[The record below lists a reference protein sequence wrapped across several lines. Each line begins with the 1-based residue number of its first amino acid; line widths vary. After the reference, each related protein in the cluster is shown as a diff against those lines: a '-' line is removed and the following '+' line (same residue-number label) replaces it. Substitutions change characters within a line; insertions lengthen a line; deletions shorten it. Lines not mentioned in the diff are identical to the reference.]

1 MNPARRISKVIAEM
15 SQGYCVVGVGGHA
28 RNKLIPALLANDQQV
43 VGLVSTQS
51 PGLLPFGPP
60 VFENIDLA
68 LLALPTDTVFII
80 ATPPAL
86 HLQQVRSAVE
96 AGRDVI
102 VEKPA
107 FVSADDAREIA
118 TTCQVQGTIVVEGLM
133 HRQTALYR
141 RFIEYWVTHR
151 NRIFALDAVFLIPE
165 MPPGTFRQ
173 ESLIASSCLYD
184 MGCYVISLL
193 ADLLLPLADLRLV
206 HVSNL
211 GQGLEEISI
220 CGLLDGVKISIKIGV
235 AATYQNVIELRTCD
249 GETARFLP
257 FFYGRPGER
266 RITVGSH
273 GTIKEEMLLEVNAF
287 QAMFMVPRSHW
298 LADQAAR
305 SSRMIAV
312 ATCLEALGHE
322 LSAFR
327 QHQQ

>member
-1 MNPARRISKVIAEM
+1 MIAEM
-15 SQGYCVVGVGGHA
+15 SQRYCVVGVGGHA

-51 PGLLPFGPP
+51 PDVLPCAP
-60 VFENIDLA
+60 VFDKIDSA
-68 LLALPTDTVFII
+68 LVALPIDTVFVI

-86 HLQQVRSAVE
+86 HFEQARSAVE

-107 FVSADDAREIA
+107 FVSANDAHEIA
-118 TTCQVQGTIVVEGLM
+118 TICQVQGTIVVEGLM
-133 HRQTALYR
+133 HRHTALYR
-141 RFIEYWVTHR
+141 RFIKYWVTHR
-151 NRIFALDAVFLIPE
+151 NRIDALDALFLIPE
-165 MPPGTFRQ
+165 VPPGTFRQ
-173 ESLIASSCLYD
+173 ENLIASSSLND

-206 HVSNL
+206 HVSRL

-266 RITVGSH
+266 WITVDSY
-273 GTIKEEMLLEVNAF
+273 GTIKKEMLLEVNAF
-287 QAMFMVPRSHW
+287 QAMFLVPRSQW
-298 LADQAAR
+298 LANQATR
-305 SSRMIAV
+305 SARMIAV
-312 ATCLEALGHE
+312 ATCLEALGHD
-322 LSAFR
+322 LLAFR

>member
-1 MNPARRISKVIAEM
+1 M
-15 SQGYCVVGVGGHA
+15 SQRYCVVGVGLHA

-51 PGLLPFGPP
+51 PSLLPCGP
-60 VFENIDLA
+60 VFENIDSA

-107 FVSADDAREIA
+107 FISAEDARQIA
-118 TTCQVQGTIVVEGLM
+118 AICQVQGTIVVEGLM
-133 HRQTALYR
+133 HRHTALYR
-141 RFIEYWVTHR
+141 RFVEYWVMHR
-151 NRIFALDAVFLIPE
+151 NRIDALDAVFLIPE
-165 MPPGTFRQ
+165 VPPGTFRQ

-206 HVSNL
+206 HLSHF

-220 CGLLDGVKISIKIGV
+220 CGVLDGVKISIKIGV
-235 AATYQNVIELRTCD
+235 AATYQNVIGLRTRD
-249 GETARFLP
+249 AVTARFLP

-266 RITVGSH
+266 WVTVGSF
-273 GTIKEEMLLEVNAF
+273 GKIKKEVLVEVNAF
-287 QAMFMVPRSHW
+287 QAMFLVPRSQW

-305 SSRMIAV
+305 SASMIAV

-322 LSAFR
+322 LLAFR

>member
-1 MNPARRISKVIAEM
+1 M
-15 SQGYCVVGVGGHA
+15 SQRYCVVGVGGHA
-28 RNKLIPALLANDQQV
+28 RDKLIPALLANDQQV

-51 PGLLPFGPP
+51 PDLLPCGP
-60 VFENIDLA
+60 VFYNIDSA
-68 LLALPTDTVFII
+68 LVALPTDTVFII

-86 HLQQVRSAVE
+86 HFEQVRSAVE

-107 FVSADDAREIA
+107 FVSAHDAREIA
-118 TTCQVQGTIVVEGLM
+118 AICQVQGTIVVEGLM
-133 HRQTALYR
+133 HRHTALYR

-151 NRIFALDAVFLIPE
+151 NRIDAMDAVFLIPE
-165 MPPGTFRQ
+165 VPSDTFRQ
-173 ESLIASSCLYD
+173 ESSITSSCLYD

-206 HVSNL
+206 HVSHL

-220 CGLLDGVKISIKIGV
+220 CGVLDGVKISIKIGV
-235 AATYQNVIELRTCD
+235 AVTYQNVIELRTRD

-266 RITVGSH
+266 WIMLDSH
-273 GTIKEEMLLEVNAF
+273 GTIKKEALVEVDAF
-287 QAMFMVPRSHW
+287 QAMFVVPRSQW

-305 SSRMIAV
+305 SARMIAV
-312 ATCLEALGHE
+312 ATSLEALGHE
-322 LSAFR
+322 LFKFR
-327 QHQQ
+327 QHHQ